1 MPETL
6 FFLHFYGLFS
16 ICRRRFPAHS
26 DRVFSL
32 SVPKYTY
39 NRHNAAYNHAFIKRG
54 GKKGTSAKK
63 SPYKKN
69 TARSDNATKRRNDG
83 TAVRRCG
90 GVAERQGDLRHEKSG
105 CDLRS
110 RFGFKSKLI

>member
-6 FFLHFYGLFS
+6 FFLHFYGSFS

-26 DRVFSL
+26 DRVFFL

-39 NRHNAAYNHAFIKRG
+39 NRHNATYNHAFVKRG

-63 SPYKKN
+63 SPYKK
-69 TARSDNATKRRNDG
+69 TPREATMRQSGG
-83 TAVRRCG
+83 TTGRRCG
-90 GVAERQGDLRHEKSG
+90 GAAE
-105 CDLRS
+105 
-110 RFGFKSKLI
+110 